1 MSDELRQDI
10 ERYLLD
16 LGTWVSADVLC
27 EKFGIDQRR
36 LRGINGS
43 PGLVS
48 EFAISNTSHGYRHI
62 ATATTSEWLHFKHAM
77 RRHGINELRRVQELD
92 KCRHQVIRQTRRFM
106 FEKDTGQGILLPACS
121 HHA

>member
-10 ERYLLD
+10 ERYLLGV
-16 LGTWVSADVLC
+16 GTWVPAEVLC

-48 EFAISNTSHGYRHI
+48 EFAISNTNLGYRHI
-62 ATATTSEWLHFKHAM
+62 ASATTSEWLHFKHAM
-77 RRHGINELRRVQELD
+77 RRHGINELRRVADLD
-92 KCRHQVIRQTRRFM
+92 KSRHQVIRQTRDFIC
-106 FEKDTGQGILLPACS
+106 EKDTGQGLLIPA
-121 HHA
+121 